1 MRRCSQLALGI
12 TLSVLSGCK
21 PDDVVQPHTVAQTS
35 GADLADV
42 SDPTPSTI
50 ALEHLT
56 SLAGPGPVAA
66 EITTFDRV
74 SQRLF
79 VANAT
84 FRTMDVYDMKD
95 PAAPGKVSTID
106 LSSFGS
112 SVNSVAA
119 YGGVVAVAVQGP
131 LKTDAGTIVFY
142 RATTLQQVSSVT
154 VGALPDMVAF
164 TPDGKTVLVAN
175 EGEPNDAYTIDPEG
189 SVSVIDIHNINA
201 PLARTAS
208 FVRYNGKE
216 DDLRAA
222 GIRIFG
228 PNASAAQDFEPEY
241 ITTDA
246 SGRTAYVTLQENNAI
261 AIVDVASASVQQ
273 VVPLGYKDHSVVPL
287 DVSDRDG
294 PGNGPAINI
303 RTWPVPLFGM
313 YQPDGIASYTV
324 GGRTYL
330 VTANEG
336 DSRSWA
342 GFTEDVRVSA
352 LPHPLNPNIFT
363 NTACGGS
370 CTSNARLGR
379 LTVTSTMGL
388 NPETNQ
394 YDALYAFGGRSFS
407 IWDENG
413 NQVWDSGAEFEQR
426 TTSLSMV
433 NFNADEEGNDP
444 DNRSDNKGPEPEG
457 VAVARLGAKTFA
469 FVGLE
474 RVGGIMVYDVTSPTS
489 PSFVTYANTRNGAT
503 GDRAPEGIVF
513 VPAVDS
519 PNKHPLLIVGNEASG
534 SVAVFQIVLQ

>member
-1 MRRCSQLALGI
+1 
-12 TLSVLSGCK
+12 
-21 PDDVVQPHTVAQTS
+21 
-35 GADLADV
+35 
-42 SDPTPSTI
+42 
-50 ALEHLT
+50 
-56 SLAGPGPVAA
+56 
-66 EITTFDRV
+66 
-74 SQRLF
+74 
-79 VANAT
+79 
-84 FRTMDVYDMKD
+84 
-95 PAAPGKVSTID
+95 
-106 LSSFGS
+106 
-112 SVNSVAA
+112 
-119 YGGVVAVAVQGP
+119 
-131 LKTDAGTIVFY
+131 
-142 RATTLQQVSSVT
+142 
-154 VGALPDMVAF
+154 
-164 TPDGKTVLVAN
+164 
-175 EGEPNDAYTIDPEG
+175 
-189 SVSVIDIHNINA
+189 
-201 PLARTAS
+201 
-208 FVRYNGKE
+208 
-216 DDLRAA
+216 
-222 GIRIFG
+222 
-228 PNASAAQDFEPEY
+228 
-241 ITTDA
+241 
-246 SGRTAYVTLQENNAI
+246 
-261 AIVDVASASVQQ
+261 
-273 VVPLGYKDHSVVPL
+273 
-287 DVSDRDG
+287 
-294 PGNGPAINI
+294 
-303 RTWPVPLFGM
+303 
-313 YQPDGIASYTV
+313 
-324 GGRTYL
+324 
-330 VTANEG
+330 
-336 DSRSWA
+336 
-342 GFTEDVRVSA
+342 VSA

-474 RVGGIMVYDVTSPTS
+474 RVGGIMVYDVTSPAS

>member
-1 MRRCSQLALGI
+1 MRRCSLLALGI
-12 TLSVLSGCK
+12 TVSVLSGCK
-21 PDDVVQPHTVAQTS
+21 PDDVVQPHTVASTFGS
-35 GADLADV
+35 DRADA

-66 EITTFDRV
+66 EITAFDHV

-84 FRTMDVYDMKD
+84 FRTVDAYDMRD
-95 PAAPGKVSTID
+95 PAARKDRHDRP
-106 LSSFGS
+106 F
-112 SVNSVAA
+112 
-119 YGGVVAVAVQGP
+119 VVRVVGQLGCRARRRSG
-131 LKTDAGTIVFY
+131 DGRAGTAKNGSRHRHVLPGDDA
-142 RATTLQQVSSVT
+142 RQVSSVT
-154 VGALPDMVAF
+154 VGALPDRVTF
-164 TPDGKTVLVAN
+164 TPDGKTVLIAN

-189 SVSVIDIHNINA
+189 SVSVIDVHNINV

-208 FVRYNGKE
+208 FVRYNGQE
-216 DDLRAA
+216 ADLRAA

-241 ITTDA
+241 ITTDEN
-246 SGRTAYVTLQENNAI
+246 GRIAYVTLQENNAI
-261 AIVDVASASVQQ
+261 AIVDVASAWVQQ
-273 VVPLGYKDHSVVPL
+273 VVPLGYKDHRVVPL

-313 YQPDGIASYTV
+313 YQPDGIASYTAA
-324 GGRTYL
+324 GRTYL

-379 LTVTSTMGL
+379 LTVTSAMGL

-413 NQVWDSGAEFEQR
+413 DQVWDSGAELEQR

-474 RVGGIMVYDVTSPTS
+474 RVGGIIVYDVTSPTS
-489 PSFVTYANTRNGAT
+489 PSFVTYVNTRNGAT

-513 VPAVDS
+513 IPAVDS

-534 SVAVFQIVLQ
+534 TVAVFQIVLQ

>member
-1 MRRCSQLALGI
+1 MRRCSLLALGI
-12 TLSVLSGCK
+12 AVSVLSGCK

-66 EITTFDRV
+66 EITT
-74 SQRLF
+74 
-79 VANAT
+79 
-84 FRTMDVYDMKD
+84 
-95 PAAPGKVSTID
+95 
-106 LSSFGS
+106 
-112 SVNSVAA
+112 
-119 YGGVVAVAVQGP
+119 
-131 LKTDAGTIVFY
+131 
-142 RATTLQQVSSVT
+142 T

-208 FVRYNGKE
+208 FVGYNGKE

-261 AIVDVASASVQQ
+261 AIVDVASVSVQQ

-370 CTSNARLGR
+370 CTSRPTDGH
-379 LTVTSTMGL
+379 VH
-388 NPETNQ
+388 
-394 YDALYAFGGRSFS
+394 D
-407 IWDENG
+407 
-413 NQVWDSGAEFEQR
+413 
-426 TTSLSMV
+426 
-433 NFNADEEGNDP
+433 
-444 DNRSDNKGPEPEG
+444 G
-457 VAVARLGAKTFA
+457 V
-469 FVGLE
+469 E
-474 RVGGIMVYDVTSPTS
+474 S
-489 PSFVTYANTRNGAT
+489 
-503 GDRAPEGIVF
+503 
-513 VPAVDS
+513 
-519 PNKHPLLIVGNEASG
+519 GNE
-534 SVAVFQIVLQ
+534 SVRRPLCVRRPLVQHLG